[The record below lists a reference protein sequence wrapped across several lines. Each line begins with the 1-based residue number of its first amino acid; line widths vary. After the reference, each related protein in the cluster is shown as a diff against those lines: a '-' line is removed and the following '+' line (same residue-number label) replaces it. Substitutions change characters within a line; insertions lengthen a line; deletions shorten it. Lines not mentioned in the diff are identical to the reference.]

1 MGRRH
6 SSGPLTPSVRF
17 MRWFN
22 RSSCLQERSLHMPR
36 AQTGASPS
44 PTPSSFLVMA
54 SILVKE
60 GPFQEG
66 RSLGFQHLP
75 RQRWPS
81 SLGRTVWQGGGG
93 KAFSGVCSQINPSP
107 FPPANKGKSRR
118 HHPTRPDTQGAA
130 GNKISGVSSFTA
142 CSVHSTPSALQ
153 GLSSSQGS
161 VWKNPC
167 QGRVGRPQSLP
178 NAGSSGATDAP
189 LPLDTSCLSE
199 HLG

>member
-1 MGRRH
+1 MGRH
-6 SSGPLTPSVRF
+6 NSSGPLTPSVRL
-17 MRWFN
+17 MHWLN
-22 RSSCLQERSLHMPR
+22 RSSCLQERSLHMPK

-44 PTPSSFLVMA
+44 PTPSSFRVTA

-60 GPFQEG
+60 GTFQEG

-81 SLGRTVWQGGGG
+81 FGRTVWQGGGG
-93 KAFSGVCSQINPSP
+93 KAFSGVCSQISPSP
-107 FPPANKGKSRR
+107 FPLQTKGKAAATIPPGLTLRG
-118 HHPTRPDTQGAA
+118 PA

-161 VWKNPC
+161 VWKTPAREEWAAPKVSQT
-167 QGRVGRPQSLP
+167 QGLLGPRMLHFHSRH
-178 NAGSSGATDAP
+178 P
-189 LPLDTSCLSE
+189 LSV
-199 HLG
+199 